1 MRTSTFFK
9 GPNSHNALP
18 CSVIY
23 NSLWNRISHFAWL
36 NNEHFS
42 QNPNCCM
49 IKQAKT
55 QYETK
60 QDSTIFIQQLQAQ
73 ISGRIIIVTDL

>member
-1 MRTSTFFK
+1 
-9 GPNSHNALP
+9 
-18 CSVIY
+18 
-23 NSLWNRISHFAWL
+23 
-36 NNEHFS
+36 
-42 QNPNCCM
+42 M